1 MMANRGSSETV
12 ETDAGVVEGNVTAEL
27 SMSLDGFIA
36 GPNAGVGNPLGDD
49 GERLHEWVYELAS
62 WRELHGLDGGKTG
75 TDDDILA
82 ESFENIGA
90 VVMGKR
96 MFDTGEEPWG
106 DDTPFHVPVFVLT
119 HETRD
124 TEERRGGTTFTF
136 VTDGVG
142 SALDRAKA
150 AAGGDDVS
158 IAGGAN
164 VIQQFLYD
172 GVLDEIQLHIVPVL
186 LGRGISLFDHLDF
199 EPLELETTR
208 VVDSPGVTHLWYR
221 VEN

>member
-1 MMANRGSSETV
+1 MANGGSSESRGIDT
-12 ETDAGVVEGNVTAEL
+12 EQANGNVVAEM

-62 WRELHGLDGGKTG
+62 WRESHGLDGGETG

-82 ESFENIGA
+82 ESLENTGA

-106 DDTPFHVPVFVLT
+106 DDPPFHVPVFVLS
-119 HETRD
+119 HETRE

-142 SALDRAKA
+142 SALERAKEV
-150 AAGGDDVS
+150 AGTDDVS

-164 VIQQFLYD
+164 VVQQFLRD
-172 GVLDEIQLHIVPVL
+172 GLLDEIRLHITPVL
-186 LGRGISLFDHLDF
+186 LGDGIQLFDHLDF
-199 EPLELETTR
+199 EPLELEKTR
-208 VVDSPGVTHLWYR
+208 VVDSPNVTHLWYR
-221 VEN
+221 VET